1 MTTYA
6 EGTTS
11 LTILDTLNDNM
22 FRVMIE
28 GSFTSGLRW
37 KDVCRGNTQVS
48 AVLKATFS
56 KQAAARVA
64 LEDNE
69 IRSLDDFPDTF
80 RILSQD
86 FSANS
91 RSGKLVYKSKSRTIV
106 VFAYGAGKGVLI
118 TNSLGSGKTLDFPI
132 SKADLYKA
140 FKNASDSDK
149 KVPAHKRIFGR
160 VALEK
165 QRECTIQDLYD
176 EKPESII
183 VKIDGKD
190 VKLKCEHPSNDF
202 LYYHNAARGF
212 TFCLQKPHA
221 IIEHQGFRVL
231 LDGPKRGENKFR
243 KWLPAAMTIKEA
255 FEIARKE
262 YHAD

>member
-1 MTTYA
+1 VAPEFDWELADAEPKAKLVAHIARMIKKLESLDKRRESKAVARTALEKPRNYTVRDLFEDRPEDIEIDGFKMSLRADNENLVRYAMTTYA

-37 KDVCRGNTQVS
+37 KNVCRGNTQVS

-80 RILSQD
+80 RILGQD

-91 RSGKLVYKSKSRTIV
+91 RSGKLVYKSKARTIV

-118 TNSLGSGKTLDFPI
+118 TDSLGLGKTLD
-132 SKADLYKA
+132 S
-140 FKNASDSDK
+140 
-149 KVPAHKRIFGR
+149 
-160 VALEK
+160 
-165 QRECTIQDLYD
+165 Q
-176 EKPESII
+176 
-183 VKIDGKD
+183 
-190 VKLKCEHPSNDF
+190 
-202 LYYHNAARGF
+202 
-212 TFCLQKPHA
+212 
-221 IIEHQGFRVL
+221 
-231 LDGPKRGENKFR
+231 
-243 KWLPAAMTIKEA
+243 
-255 FEIARKE
+255 
-262 YHAD
+262 